1 MALNLA
7 NVQTTDTFQT
17 WYTRT
22 NEILRDAFP
31 TSGGTITGNL
41 IVTGNASFIGNTTLV
56 SVTELTSRDAIL
68 HLGANNASDIVD
80 MGVVTSYVRG
90 DGQNTH
96 AGFIRDS
103 GTKEIYFLDEAG
115 TGQAGQPFNSFD
127 PNAADTV
134 LANVHVRKL
143 TGATATL
150 SGSITAS
157 AFIGDGSQLTN
168 AGSTVSDETNSVDDR
183 ELLIPFTGVTS
194 GTMTSANVDSNFTYN
209 SGQGVLS
216 VNSIVSTLTGSVT
229 GTVSSLSNHDTDDL
243 TEGATN
249 LYFTNARA
257 QSAITGGTG
266 VTVTTGEVAIGQAV
280 ATSDDVEFNSVTTS
294 ALKDSSSRTLTI
306 RDESGTIVWGG

>member
-7 NVQTTDTFQT
+7 NVETTDTFQT

-41 IVTGNASFIGNTTLV
+41 TVTGNASFIGNTTLV

-80 MGVVTSYVRG
+80 LGVVASYVRG

-96 AGFIRDS
+96 TGFIRDS

-115 TGQAGQPFNSFD
+115 TGQGGQPFNSFD
-127 PNAADTV
+127 PNAVDTV
-134 LANVHVRKL
+134 LANVHVKKL
-143 TGATATL
+143 IGATATL
-150 SGSITAS
+150 SGSVTAS

-168 AGSTVSDETNSVDDR
+168 AGSTVSDETSSLLDR

-249 LYFTNARA
+249 LYFTTARV

-266 VTVTTGEVAIGQAV
+266 VTVTAGEVAIGQAV

-294 ALKDSSSRTLTI
+294 ALKDSSNRTLTI

>member
-41 IVTGNASFIGNTTLV
+41 VVTGNASFIGNTTLV

-68 HLGANNASDIVD
+68 HLGANNASDLVD

-127 PNAADTV
+127 PNASDTV
-134 LANVHVRKL
+134 LANVHVKKL
-143 TGATATL
+143 IGATATL
-150 SGSITAS
+150 SGSVTAS

-168 AGSTVSDETNSVDDR
+168 AGSTVSDETNSLLDR

-216 VNSIVSTLTGSVT
+216 VNSIVSTLTG
-229 GTVSSLSNHDTDDL
+229 TVSSLSNHDTDDL

-249 LYFTNARA
+249 LYFTTARV

-266 VTVTTGEVAIGQAV
+266 VTVTAGEVAIGQAV

-294 ALKDSSSRTLTI
+294 ALKDSSNRTLTI

>member
-7 NVQTTDTFQT
+7 NVETTDTFQT

-41 IVTGNASFIGNTTLV
+41 TVTGNASFIGNTTLV

-80 MGVVTSYVRG
+80 LGVVASYVRG

-96 AGFIRDS
+96 TGFIRDS

-115 TGQAGQPFNSFD
+115 TGQGGQPFNSFN
-127 PNAADTV
+127 PNAVDTV

-143 TGATATL
+143 TGASVSL
-150 SGSITAS
+150 SGGITASGSVSAS

-168 AGSTVSDETNSVDDR
+168 AGSTVASETGAASDRD
-183 ELLIPFTGVTS
+183 LLVPFTGIQS

-209 SGQGVLS
+209 PSSGLFAA
-216 VNSIVSTLTGSVT
+216 N
-229 GTVSSLSNHDTDDL
+229 TVK
-243 TEGATN
+243 
-249 LYFTNARA
+249 
-257 QSAITGGTG
+257 
-266 VTVTTGEVAIGQAV
+266 
-280 ATSDDVEFNSVTTS
+280 TSD
-294 ALKDSSSRTLTI
+294 LQDSSGRTLTI

>member
-7 NVQTTDTFQT
+7 NVETTDTFQT

-31 TSGGTITGNL
+31 TSGGTITGNF
-41 IVTGNASFIGNTTLV
+41 VVAGNASFLGNTTLV

-115 TGQAGQPFNSFD
+115 TGQAGQPFNSFN

-168 AGSTVSDETNSVDDR
+168 AGSTVSDETSSVVNHT
-183 ELLIPFTGVTS
+183 LLIPFTGVTS
-194 GTMTSANVDSNFTYN
+194 GTMTSANVDSNFNYN

-216 VNSIVSTLTGSVT
+216 VNSVVSTLT
-229 GTVSSLSNHDTDDL
+229 GTVSSLSNHDTDNL
-243 TEGATN
+243 SEGATN
-249 LYFTNARA
+249 LYYTDARVQA
-257 QSAITGGTG
+257 AITGGTG